1 MKKETVKLLLDAGAD
16 VKAVNMDGVSVMH
29 NAASDTDRAVIR
41 ALIAKGAPMN
51 IAKAKDG
58 YTPLM
63 FAVRMRGKLELI
75 RLLVD
80 SGADVRATG
89 KDGATVMSL
98 AEKWGDADVRA
109 YLKGKSGS

>member
-1 MKKETVKLLLDAGAD
+1 
-16 VKAVNMDGVSVMH
+16 
-29 NAASDTDRAVIR
+29 
-41 ALIAKGAPMN
+41 MN

-80 SGADVRATG
+80 SGADVHATG
-89 KDGATVMSL
+89 KDGVTVMSL
-98 AEKWGDADVRA
+98 AEKWGEADVRA